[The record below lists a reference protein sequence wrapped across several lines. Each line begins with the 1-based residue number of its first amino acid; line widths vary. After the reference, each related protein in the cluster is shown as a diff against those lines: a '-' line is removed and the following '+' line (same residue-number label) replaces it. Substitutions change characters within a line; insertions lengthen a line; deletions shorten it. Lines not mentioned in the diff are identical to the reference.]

1 MKKSNMLRRLT
12 KNYNTEE
19 NSNIYKLFTIISE
32 QIEELKHLLEKE
44 EHAHGIKNAEGKQLD
59 LIGEDVLQAR
69 YGMTDEGY
77 RALLRFKNSINIS
90 GTDINSVNNAMHN
103 ITQNNYLGL
112 YENKN
117 GESASVTI
125 RLKTYDEHIN
135 YNMVEEILAAGVSAS
150 FISERENKS
159 KTYIATLDLTGENIT
174 VFPYNVG
181 ELTNKNKINI
191 VQGYAAILEQTTIK
205 P

>member
-1 MKKSNMLRRLT
+1 MKKNNMLRRLT

-181 ELTNKNKINI
+181 ELTNKNKIN
-191 VQGYAAILEQTTIK
+191 VAPGYAAILEQTTIK

>member
-1 MKKSNMLRRLT
+1 MKKSNMLKRLT
-12 KNYNTEE
+12 SNYNTEE

-32 QIEELKHLLEKE
+32 QIEDLKHLLDKE

-125 RLKTYDEHIN
+125 RLKTYDKHIN

-150 FISERENKS
+150 FISERESKS
-159 KTYIATLDLTGENIT
+159 KTHIATLDLTGENIT

-191 VQGYAAILEQTTIK
+191 AQGYAAILEQTTIK